1 MTVSAIGNAM
11 LQSAKFYLA
20 GKAMPEWASITVQ
33 EASERFGYSE
43 QYLRRLCREKK
54 IENVKIGQVFLIRL
68 SSLENYVKD
77 AKSADD
83 SRYGPRS

>member
-1 MTVSAIGNAM
+1 M
-11 LQSAKFYLA
+11 LQSTHFHLT
-20 GKAMPEWASITVQ
+20 GKGMPDWASITVQ

-54 IENVKIGQVFLIRL
+54 VENVKIGQVFLIRL
-68 SSLENYVKD
+68 SSLEQYAKD
-77 AKSADD
+77 AKDAGD